1 MYGNNLFNTCIV
13 TCLQHRNLAINL
25 LYICHFMQA
34 LCYFRSVNVNYIIT
48 HTTYMY
54 MLQLLVNTNASRA
67 EQFTLSVTPS
77 DLQAGGSLETIYI
90 LLVIIQYID
99 NKLLLDKS

>member
-1 MYGNNLFNTCIV
+1 MN
-13 TCLQHRNLAINL
+13 
-25 LYICHFMQA
+25 
-34 LCYFRSVNVNYIIT
+34 
-48 HTTYMY
+48 
-54 MLQLLVNTNASRA
+54 MLQLLVNINASRA